1 MPDCGDWRTE
11 KGFFVSWR
19 DWTIGF
25 VVLVGGFTTAL
36 RGVGPVCILLCC
48 FLSRARFCLFRWS
61 VGKAISNDMTK
72 FMAVGASRRHPWIV
86 N

>member
-19 DWTIGF
+19 DWTIG
-25 VVLVGGFTTAL
+25 
-36 RGVGPVCILLCC
+36 VCGISGRLYNG
-48 FLSRARFCLFRWS
+48 WS